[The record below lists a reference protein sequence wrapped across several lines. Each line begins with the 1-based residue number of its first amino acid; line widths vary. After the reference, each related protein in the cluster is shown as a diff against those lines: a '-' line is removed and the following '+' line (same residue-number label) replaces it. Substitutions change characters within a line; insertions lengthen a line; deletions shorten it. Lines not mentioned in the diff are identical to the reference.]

1 MPPFYQL
8 KRNIMRRFLLLGVM
22 ALMFGVVALNQRYPA
37 FAASSDT
44 TTAIA
49 VAIAQEPNQ
58 DSLQMN
64 CNGSIAANNTEYT
77 VFFTR
82 EAGFSRIALRH
93 SNGQPIAETFLS
105 FDQQNDQGQAI
116 WRGAVNNMASV
127 TLIHL
132 ADRPAQP
139 GDQVSVNYDGQ
150 WGRGTCR

>member
-1 MPPFYQL
+1 
-8 KRNIMRRFLLLGVM
+8 MRRFLLSSVLTLILGIL
-22 ALMFGVVALNQRYPA
+22 ALSPSYPA
-37 FAASSDT
+37 FATPSGT
-44 TTAIA
+44 TTATA
-49 VAIAQEPNQ
+49 PLIAQEPNQ
-58 DSLQMN
+58 DSLQMT
-64 CNGSIAANNTEYT
+64 CNGSITANKIDYT

-82 EAGFSRIALRH
+82 EAGFSRIALRR

-116 WRGAVNNMASV
+116 WRGAVNDMASV

-132 ADRPAQP
+132 ANRPAQP

>member
-1 MPPFYQL
+1 
-8 KRNIMRRFLLLGVM
+8 MRRLLFSGVLALILGIL
-22 ALMFGVVALNQRYPA
+22 ALSQGYPA
-37 FAASSDT
+37 FAASTGT
-44 TTAIA
+44 TTATA
-49 VAIAQEPNQ
+49 ALIAQEPNQ
-58 DSLQMN
+58 DNLEMT
-64 CNGSIAANNTEYT
+64 CNGSIAANNTDYT

-82 EAGFSRIALRH
+82 AAGFSRIALRRA
-93 SNGQPIAETFLS
+93 NGQPIAETFLN

-116 WRGAVNNMASV
+116 WRGAVNDMASV